1 MSDINVEMRETA
13 NYAISIA
20 KERYGLVLDYSE
32 ESLSILDGILEK
44 IYWGF
49 SGHGTNEGNG
59 GLVYNTAIIWGSYL
73 GEYMRLKWGGTWIY
87 RGTEQCISITSLEFS
102 PIKYIYQRITTHPD
116 YRVKSFIQETKNGI
130 YASVIHPPKP
140 TQASI
145 IRPPKPTQVIDS
157 VRQAAQQKPSKVEKK
172 PIIVDK
178 RVIYITGGVLGVLI
192 ILTACIAG
200 YAIISSGGLPAFGL
214 FANETA
220 TNTVTPKPIIQAS
233 PTLTDTATAIPT
245 ATELPTYTPKPTET
259 RRPTYTPSLTYTV
272 TPSTTPTDTYVPTS
286 TRTLRPTPTP
296 TRRPT
301 NTPVPPT
308 NPPPAT
314 ATEPPPPPP
323 PTIQSCGVNPSTI
336 TPGETNSLTF
346 TVRFSAPGYGMAVA
360 GFDPGWPGQNGC
372 SAADD
377 DGDGVASCS
386 GSSGLV
392 PPGSSVSVQIQTPL
406 GDCSVSYH
414 TP

>member
-1 MSDINVEMRETA
+1 MSDVNVEMRETA

-32 ESLSILDGILEK
+32 ESLSILDGILVK

-49 SGHGTNEGNG
+49 SGHSTIEGKG
-59 GLVYNTAIIWGSYL
+59 GLVYNTAMIWGSYL

-87 RGTEQCISITSLEFS
+87 KGTEPCISITSIEFS
-102 PIKYIYQRITTHPD
+102 PIKYIYQRISTNPD
-116 YRVKSFIQETKNGI
+116 YRVKNFIQEAKNVI

-140 TQASI
+140 TQV
-145 IRPPKPTQVIDS
+145 PES
-157 VRQAAQQKPSKVEKK
+157 VRQPTPQKIIEAEKK
-172 PIIVDK
+172 PITIDK
-178 RVIYITGGVLGVLI
+178 RVIYITGGVLGVLV

-200 YAIISSGGLPAFGL
+200 YTIFSSGGLPAFGL
-214 FANETA
+214 FANATA
-220 TNTVTPKPIIQAS
+220 TRTVTPQPVIQAS
-233 PTLTDTATAIPT
+233 PTLDYTDTASPT
-245 ATELPTYTPKPTET
+245 VTELPTYTPKPTET
-259 RRPTYTPSLTYTV
+259 KRPTHTPSLTYTM

-336 TPGETNSLTF
+336 NPGETTALTF

-377 DGDGVASCS
+377 DNDGVASCS

-392 PPGSSVSVQIQTPL
+392 PPASQVSVQIQTPL
-406 GDCSVSYH
+406 GNCSVSYH